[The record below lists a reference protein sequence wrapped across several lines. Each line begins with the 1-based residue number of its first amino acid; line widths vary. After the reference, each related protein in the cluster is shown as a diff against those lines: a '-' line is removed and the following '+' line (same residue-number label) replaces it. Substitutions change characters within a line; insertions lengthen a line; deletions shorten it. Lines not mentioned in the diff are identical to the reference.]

1 MLQAAAVGNHLSATL
16 AASISLIRTM
26 GEKFW
31 SIGWHDIFIPGNS
44 LLEMVVRGTI
54 MYLLVFVL
62 LRLMLKRQIGGIGPS
77 DVVVI
82 VLLAEVAGP
91 AFTAD
96 YKSITE
102 GAVLVVTLLFWT
114 YAVEWLGHRFPA
126 IERLIREPK
135 VKLIANGRMLRR
147 NMRAELITADELMAQ
162 LREKGLEDCKNVA
175 AAYMEADG
183 RISVIK
189 KKS

>member
-1 MLQAAAVGNHLSATL
+1 
-16 AASISLIRTM
+16 M
-26 GEKFW
+26 GDKFW
-31 SIGWHDIFIPGNS
+31 LIDWHGIFVPSGS

-77 DVVVI
+77 DVLVI

-91 AFTAD
+91 AFAAD
-96 YKSITE
+96 YRSVTE
-102 GAVLVVTLLFWT
+102 GAVVVVTLLFWT
-114 YAVEWLGHRFPA
+114 YAVEWLGQRFPFF
-126 IERLIREPK
+126 ERLIREPK
-135 VKLIANGRMLRR
+135 VKLIANGRMLHR
-147 NMRAELITADELMAQ
+147 NMRAELVTVDELMAQ
-162 LREKGLEDCKNVA
+162 LREKGMEDCKGVA

>member
-1 MLQAAAVGNHLSATL
+1 
-16 AASISLIRTM
+16 M

-31 SIGWHDIFIPGNS
+31 SIDWHGVFIPAGS
-44 LLEMVVRGTI
+44 VLEMVVRGTI
-54 MYLLVFVL
+54 TYLLVFVL

-77 DVVVI
+77 DVLVI

-96 YKSITE
+96 YRSVTE
-102 GAVLVVTLLFWT
+102 GAVLVGTLLFWT
-114 YAVEWLGHRFPA
+114 YAVEWLGHRFPSF
-126 IERLIREPK
+126 ERLIREPK

-147 NMRAELITADELMAQ
+147 NMRAELVTADELMAQ
-162 LREKGLEDCKNVA
+162 LRENGLEDCKDVA
-175 AAYMEADG
+175 AAFMEADG

-189 KKS
+189 NKS

>member
-1 MLQAAAVGNHLSATL
+1 
-16 AASISLIRTM
+16 M

-31 SIGWHDIFIPGNS
+31 SIDWHGVFIPAAS

-62 LRLMLKRQIGGIGPS
+62 LRFMLKRQIGGIGPS
-77 DVVVI
+77 DVLVI

-96 YKSITE
+96 YQSVTE
-102 GAVLVVTLLFWT
+102 GAVLVITVLFWT
-114 YAVEWLGHRFPA
+114 YAVEWLGHRFPFF
-126 IERLIREPK
+126 ERLIREPK
-135 VKLIANGRMLRR
+135 VKLIATGRMLRR
-147 NMRAELITADELMAQ
+147 NMRAELVTTDELMAQ
-162 LREKGLEDCKNVA
+162 LREKGLEDCKDVA

-183 RISVIK
+183 RISVIR